1 MHIFYKSIELSCHSA
16 TCFVILPCCSI
27 YDASACAVVIRSKS
41 LSFKLI
47 RLWNKQKKLFFERVI
62 FNLYPHKFFLFSES
76 TITPSLYIPSP
87 LTMWICGISAFRLQR
102 SETAG
107 GSRGTLD
114 WIVIERIEMTSSR
127 RAKRI
132 QKVFFA
138 ALIYLRNYKAEHSQQ
153 ENLHLLIWLRMPQ
166 KSSPATRGMVICFL
180 RRMILCLY
188 IF

>member
-47 RLWNKQKKLFFERVI
+47 RQWNKPKKLFFERVI
-62 FNLYPHKFFLFSES
+62 FNLYPHKCLFIVREYHN
-76 TITPSLYIPSP
+76 PESLYTFSVNHAPIVEFLPSD
-87 LTMWICGISAFRLQR
+87 S
-102 SETAG
+102 AG

-114 WIVIERIEMTSSR
+114 WIVIGRIEMTSSR

-138 ALIYLRNYKAEHSQQ
+138 ALIYLRNYKAELSQQ

>member
-1 MHIFYKSIELSCHSA
+1 MPLCYLFCYSPMLFHLWCICM
-16 TCFVILPCCSI
+16 CCSNK
-27 YDASACAVVIRSKS
+27 VLES
-41 LSFKLI
+41 LI
-47 RLWNKQKKLFFERVI
+47 QVNPTMKQTKQKLFFERVI
-62 FNLYPHKFFLFSES
+62 FNLYPHKCLFIVREYHN
-76 TITPSLYIPSP
+76 PESLYTFSVNHAPIVEFLPSD
-87 LTMWICGISAFRLQR
+87 S
-102 SETAG
+102 AG

-114 WIVIERIEMTSSR
+114 WIVIGRIEMTSSR

>member
-1 MHIFYKSIELSCHSA
+1 MKQTKKNCFLNVWYLTSIP
-16 TCFVILPCCSI
+16 TNV
-27 YDASACAVVIRSKS
+27 
-41 LSFKLI
+41 
-47 RLWNKQKKLFFERVI
+47 
-62 FNLYPHKFFLFSES
+62 FLLSES

-114 WIVIERIEMTSSR
+114 WIVIGRIEMTSSR

-180 RRMILCLY
+180 RRRILCLY